1 MGVSS
6 FTTRKR
12 KASAQLSSNKVAG
25 KKAKRK
31 SKNHEQ
37 PDPIL
42 PEAAIDTNMDLVSQL
57 KTTPRKSA
65 TVVKPT
71 CQDTLDNIPN
81 ALGLVSKEAV
91 PEINETFITPS
102 KPLDNIDRKKTP
114 RKAVQ
119 RNLLDDVGFK
129 SPLKPLPGLSPA
141 RSSLTPIKLT
151 PSPGKS
157 SHQIASAKKISLSP
171 KVDLIEKTTASV
183 SGHSKNVLS
192 SSDEDIISSLK
203 NQLAAKD
210 KKLAAKDKKIRE
222 LLKKVSSCLNV

>member
-1 MGVSS
+1 MDHYQTKVKESEATPPPS
-6 FTTRKR
+6 TTNTTRKR

-42 PEAAIDTNMDLVSQL
+42 PEAAIDTNMDLVLQL

-65 TVVKPT
+65 TLVKPT

-81 ALGLVSKEAV
+81 ALGLVPKEAV
-91 PEINETFITPS
+91 PETNETFITPS

-129 SPLKPLPGLSPA
+129 SPLKPPPGLSPA

-151 PSPGKS
+151 QLVPNIRATIVLRCSNAPDLKADSESVRIFEISQQMPKIPTFFSKKEGKKQKNFS
-157 SHQIASAKKISLSP
+157 GF
-171 KVDLIEKTTASV
+171 LI
-183 SGHSKNVLS
+183 
-192 SSDEDIISSLK
+192 
-203 NQLAAKD
+203 
-210 KKLAAKDKKIRE
+210 
-222 LLKKVSSCLNV
+222 LKKNRD